1 LPATRRP
8 SAGIGAGRRANAG
21 APAVRAGQAPPRATA
36 HTEQRSARSAHPTA
50 DLGTSI
56 DWRYQLLDATERR
69 VFPRIVVFLG
79 GGLLAQVEVVCQED
93 DEADT
98 VVLDALAALV
108 EHNLVRRDIT
118 EDGEAADAR
127 NDSRVRT
134 RRAARPRR
142 FVVGTRSPMWTWPK
156 RPAHNYTAPSE
167 PTGRRFRQFRPAHE
181 CEDAEIKGRSVRRAR
196 A

>member
-1 LPATRRP
+1 
-8 SAGIGAGRRANAG
+8 
-21 APAVRAGQAPPRATA
+21 
-36 HTEQRSARSAHPTA
+36 
-50 DLGTSI
+50 
-56 DWRYQLLDATERR
+56 LLDATERR

-134 RRAARPRR
+134 RRAARAEAIRRRHALTYVDLAETASPQLYGAERTYWPPISTISPRPR
-142 FVVGTRSPMWTWPK
+142 V
-156 RPAHNYTAPSE
+156 
-167 PTGRRFRQFRPAHE
+167 
-181 CEDAEIKGRSVRRAR
+181 
-196 A
+196 